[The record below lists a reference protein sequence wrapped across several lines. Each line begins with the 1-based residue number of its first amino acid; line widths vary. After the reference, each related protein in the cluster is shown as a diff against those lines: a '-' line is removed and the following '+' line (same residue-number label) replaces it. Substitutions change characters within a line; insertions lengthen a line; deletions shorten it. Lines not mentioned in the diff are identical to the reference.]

1 MSCTEVM
8 YQAYYPYLYQRSSGT
23 AAPPTRAPHHHFT
36 PFTHQYDRL
45 RALETHQQASTSS
58 PIGGGDS
65 PANRWTTIA
74 DHTDSHHS
82 SVGSG
87 ASSVGPVG
95 GIASPASSPATANS
109 VSVVHKE
116 EDTSRDDA
124 RTEMDEDE
132 DNVQDDSRTRGDRRV
147 AAHAQYVSVNC
158 VVFTHYTGDVA
169 TVVDEHFSRALNS
182 DQKLNNAHQTSTKDT
197 SPMSSRNF
205 PASFWNSNYH
215 SHHST
220 SQVYHPDTM
229 YHHHGTAGNP
239 ADPWQTHYQ
248 QYTAAAAHH
257 HHRAVHEYHHH
268 HNMAAQ
274 YGSLLLP
281 PPTSR
286 LAPPPPPPPP
296 PSSHP
301 HSHQYHGKA
310 GMEPWPN
317 SGHHPALDTGT
328 SYSPYPTVPGLEA
341 QVQETS
347 KDLYW
352 F

>member
-23 AAPPTRAPHHHFT
+23 AAPPSRAPHHHFA

-45 RALETHQQASTSS
+45 RTLETHQQPSTSS
-58 PIGGGDS
+58 PLGGNDS
-65 PANRWTTIA
+65 PANRWTNLA
-74 DHTDSHHS
+74 EHADSHHS

-95 GIASPASSPATANS
+95 GISSPALSPATANNS
-109 VSVVHKE
+109 SVVHKE
-116 EDTSRDDA
+116 EETSRDD
-124 RTEMDEDE
+124 
-132 DNVQDDSRTRGDRRV
+132 S
-147 AAHAQYVSVNC
+147 
-158 VVFTHYTGDVA
+158 
-169 TVVDEHFSRALNS
+169 
-182 DQKLNNAHQTSTKDT
+182 

-220 SQVYHPDTM
+220 SQVYHPETV
-229 YHHHGTAGNP
+229 YHHHSTAGTP

-274 YGSLLLP
+274 YSSLLLP

-286 LAPPPPPPPP
+286 LAPPPPPPS
-296 PSSHP
+296 SSHP
-301 HSHQYHGKA
+301 HPHQYHSKP

-317 SGHHPALDTGT
+317 SAHHPVLDTGA
-328 SYSPYPTVPGLEA
+328 SYSSYPTVPGLEA